1 MNVFFDLQI
10 NGYAG
15 VDFNSA
21 SLSINDLR
29 NACARLQEDGV
40 EGILLTLITDAVA
53 SLRAK
58 IANVVQMREQDPLIK
73 SMVRG
78 LHIEGPFISPVPGFV
93 GAHPAVHAQPATL
106 QNMDILLEAGQGLIQ
121 LVTLAPEMDPG
132 LQVVRYL
139 SETGVIVS
147 AGHTDASRDQLQAAI
162 DSGLVMFTHLGN
174 GCPMLMNRHDNIIS
188 RVLSLADQLWISFIA
203 DGAHIPFF
211 VLQNYLRI
219 TGLQRV
225 VIVTDAIAAAAARPG
240 EYQIGNQTVL
250 VGEDGVPRSET
261 GTHLVGSGTT
271 MQQMAERLHTELQF
285 TVAQIELVTAQNP
298 RKLLEQIY
306 SQPASVITDG
316 IPTEK
321 IKIPVD

>member
-1 MNVFFDLQI
+1 MNGFFDLQI

-15 VDFNSA
+15 IDFNST
-21 SLSINDLR
+21 SLSIDDLHA
-29 NACARLQEDGV
+29 ACARLQADGV
-40 EGILLTLITDAVA
+40 DGILLTLITDAVA

-58 IANVVQMREQDPLIK
+58 IANVVRMRCQDPLIE
-73 SMVRG
+73 SMIRG
-78 LHIEGPFISPVPGFV
+78 LHIEGPFISPLPGFI

-106 QNMDILLEAGQGLIQ
+106 QNMDSLLEAGQGLIQ

-132 LQVVRYL
+132 LQVIRHL

-162 DSGLVMFTHLGN
+162 DAGLVMFTHLAN

-188 RVLSLADQLWISFIA
+188 RALSLADQLWISLIA

-225 VIVTDAIAAAAARPG
+225 VIVTDAIAAAGAEPG
-240 EYQIGNQTVL
+240 QYQIGNQTVL

-271 MQQMAERLHTELQF
+271 MQQMAERLRTELQF
-285 TVAQIELVTAQNP
+285 TPAQIKLVTAQNP
-298 RKLLEQIY
+298 RKLLKQECTLPI
-306 SQPASVITDG
+306 SIAG
-316 IPTEK
+316 E
-321 IKIPVD
+321 